1 MLCFVGHLNMTSQ
14 SHLISISDSNNNV
27 SVPILGYN
35 MSTPVTVL
43 GILTIEEQDLSV
55 KVYPSVTSIVISPT
69 MSSYTI
75 SSPQSTVTPSS
86 SDSSS
91 ILLFTMKTVST
102 AISSNMI
109 KSSSNYINNVST
121 SRPPSTIIVRTPS
134 SAALTH
140 KNWDDVIIA
149 VLLSIVCTA
158 LVAVVIGLVGCYG
171 SYRYG
176 QRNGYQVTKGN
187 FNIMETETYLVQSVS
202 M

>member
-14 SHLISISDSNNNV
+14 SHHITISDSNNNV

-43 GILTIEEQDLSV
+43 GILTIADQDLSV
-55 KVYPSVTSIVISPT
+55 KVYPSITSLVISPT
-69 MSSYTI
+69 MSSSYTI
-75 SSPQSTVTPSS
+75 SSSQTIVAPSLR
-86 SDSSS
+86 DSSS
-91 ILLFTMKTVST
+91 ILPLTMKTIST
-102 AISSNMI
+102 AISSNTI
-109 KSSSNYINNVST
+109 KSSSTYNIVST
-121 SRPPSTIIVRTPS
+121 SRPPSTIMVRTPS

-149 VLLSIVCTA
+149 VLLSTVCTA
-158 LVAVVIGLVGCYG
+158 LVAIVIGLISCYG

-176 QRNGYQVTKGN
+176 QRNGYRVTKGN